1 MTIRVE
7 IFSRSGCHLCEVAEE
22 VVREVKSE
30 VLFEL
35 QIILI
40 DGDKELENE
49 FGEEVPVTI
58 INGQRHDYF
67 KVDRARF
74 KDAILRLHQ

>member
-1 MTIRVE
+1 MTIKVE
-7 IFSRSGCHLCEVAEE
+7 IFSRSGCHLCEVAEK
-22 VVREVKSE
+22 VVREVHRE
-30 VLFEL
+30 VPFDLHV
-35 QIILI
+35 ILI

-49 FGEEVPVTI
+49 YGEEVPITI

>member
-1 MTIRVE
+1 MTIKVE

-22 VVREVKSE
+22 VVREVKRE

-49 FGEEVPVTI
+49 YGEEVPITI

>member
-1 MTIRVE
+1 MTIKVE

-22 VVREVKSE
+22 VVREVKRE

-67 KVDRARF
+67 KVDKARF